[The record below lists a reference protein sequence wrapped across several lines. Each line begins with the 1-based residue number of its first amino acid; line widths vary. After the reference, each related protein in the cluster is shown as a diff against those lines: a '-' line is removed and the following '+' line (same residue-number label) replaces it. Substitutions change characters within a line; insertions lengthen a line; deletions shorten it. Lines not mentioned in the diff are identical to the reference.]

1 MNTRETYDIPQI
13 SSTREVQLFAVLPR
27 KKEFIRGGIAAFANI
42 ISIVEEL
49 AVISRYIS
57 YLQGD
62 VSTATYRRQ
71 HSCCN
76 QRIVS

>member
-27 KKEFIRGGIAAFANI
+27 KKEFIRGGIAAIANI
-42 ISIVEEL
+42 FSMVEEL
-49 AVISRYIS
+49 VIISRYIPHI
-57 YLQGD
+57 QGD

-71 HSCCN
+71 RPCCN